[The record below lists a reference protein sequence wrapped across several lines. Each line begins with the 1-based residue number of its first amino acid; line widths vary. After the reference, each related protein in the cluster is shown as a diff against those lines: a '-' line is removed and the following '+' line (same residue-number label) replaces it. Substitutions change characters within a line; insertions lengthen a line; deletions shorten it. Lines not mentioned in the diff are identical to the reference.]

1 MRGGALVRRSRRAH
15 PRPRR
20 LRAQGKTDV
29 QDARRPVDDERL
41 PAAVR
46 RRKGRADLEEEHRVR
61 AHPLPAPSM
70 LSAERARVR
79 PAVPQR
85 LKEAMDIN
93 KYENKPVPR
102 SRS

>member
-1 MRGGALVRRSRRAH
+1 VLLRRSRH
-15 PRPRR
+15 PHLRSRR

-61 AHPLPAPSM
+61 THTRGRPSVA
-70 LSAERARVR
+70 SAERARMR

-93 KYENKPVPR
+93 MYENKPVPR